1 MRHAS
6 RWVPALLVIGGLVIG
21 GLALSGCTRSSAGTA
36 ASSAEQPAKV
46 EAVAGAEAKKV
57 VLTQQA
63 VTRLGI
69 QTASVATKAVRGADG
84 RTTAR
89 LTVPYSAL
97 LYDVKG
103 DTWVFEVVEP
113 GSYQRTR
120 IEVEN
125 VDGETVVMASGPARG
140 TAVVTVGAAMLY
152 GTELGTGA

>member
-1 MRHAS
+1 VA
-6 RWVPALLVIGGLVIG
+6 ALLVIGGVVIG
-21 GLALSGCTRSSAGTA
+21 GLALSGCTGSSAGTT

-84 RTTAR
+84 RTTTR
-89 LTVPYSAL
+89 STVPYSAL
-97 LYDVKG
+97 LYDAKG

-113 GSYQRTR
+113 RSYQRKR

-125 VDGETVVMASGPARG
+125 VDGETVVMAGGPAPG
-140 TAVVTVGAAMLY
+140 TAVVTVGAAPLY